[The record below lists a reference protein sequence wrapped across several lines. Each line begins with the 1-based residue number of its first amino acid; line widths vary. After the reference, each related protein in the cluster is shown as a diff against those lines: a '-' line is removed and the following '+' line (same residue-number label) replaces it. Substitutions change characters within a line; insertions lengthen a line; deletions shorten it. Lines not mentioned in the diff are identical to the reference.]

1 MCVEPSGRIVWSGD
15 LKGKGIFQASPTA
28 ADGKIYMMNF
38 AGEVFVVQAGGSE
51 FKLLLHTAEM
61 AEGENTLRA
70 AIPISQGQ
78 IFIRVIGKY
87 NSITRAPMNR
97 AQHGGDTAG
106 GVFNEGKPPRCRGEK
121 VCEARRGVAQR
132 NREDILHEAHRLGFH
147 LLAPA
152 RLCRLHIAR
161 CRAVR
166 AVIEKMNS
174 RIERPQAAHVA
185 AETRVWCRQQG
196 LSGQLLVGHWLHDG
210 SLAGNQSIGRSKPNS
225 VGISSDTVG

>member
-1 MCVEPSGRIVWSGD
+1 MIEDRDACATRECARV
-15 LKGKGIFQASPTA
+15 GIDQQFRV
-28 ADGKIYMMNF
+28 
-38 AGEVFVVQAGGSE
+38 GEWPRNVGFN
-51 FKLLLHTAEM
+51 H
-61 AEGENTLRA
+61 GELVYF
-70 AIPISQGQ
+70 GQ
-78 IFIRVIGKY
+78 ISRGILDRRIGVIGKY

-97 AQHGGDTAG
+97 AQHGVDTAG
-106 GVFNEGKPPRCRGEK
+106 CVFNEGKPPRCRGEK

-132 NREDILHEAHRLGFH
+132 NREDIHHEAHRLGFH

-166 AVIEKMNS
+166 AVIEKMNI
-174 RIERPQAAHVA
+174 RIERPQAAHMA

-196 LSGQLLVGHWLHDG
+196 LRGHLLVGHWLHDG
-210 SLAGNQSIGRSKPNS
+210 SLAGIQSIGRSKPNS